1 MLALEMLGCLDG
13 ERLAVAMR
21 ARRTVNL
28 NLKPRA
34 RQLHRRCLQ
43 SSSASRFT
51 AGAAG
56 FFILS
61 QSGERPER

>member
-1 MLALEMLGCLDG
+1 MTAAHIADHVVVILPFGAGAWFG
-13 ERLAVAMR
+13 YFTKQQVS
-21 ARRTVNL
+21 
-28 NLKPRA
+28 
-34 RQLHRRCLQ
+34 HRHLPLPH